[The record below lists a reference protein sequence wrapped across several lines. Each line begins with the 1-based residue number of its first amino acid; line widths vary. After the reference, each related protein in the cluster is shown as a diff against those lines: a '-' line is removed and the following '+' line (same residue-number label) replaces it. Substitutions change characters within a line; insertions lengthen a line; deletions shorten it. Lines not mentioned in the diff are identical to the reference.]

1 MSDRKHRN
9 AYPLRVLVKD
19 KQKGKNHDLTVAEYK
34 VQQETKRLEMVAGF
48 LEEKQDRL
56 FDTSQRLEQA
66 EKEVSKADRHLSDT
80 KMEIAGAEK
89 AISHSTIIK
98 KAMYDN
104 KIVGMARDIGD
115 GMSYLL
121 VDVVASSKYQKQG
134 IGKKL
139 VNSIIN
145 DIKSETMD
153 GEYSTINLISIKGM
167 EKFYESCG
175 FKEVPFGYNGKGMR
189 MKIEK

>member
-1 MSDRKHRN
+1 MMIEILN
-9 AYPLRVLVKD
+9 
-19 KQKGKNHDLTVAEYK
+19 NLTVEEYN
-34 VQQETKRLEMVAGF
+34 QLR
-48 LEEKQDRL
+48 
-56 FDTSQRLEQA
+56 
-66 EKEVSKADRHLSDT
+66 ADVGW
-80 KMEIAGAEK
+80 EIKNPLVAEK

-98 KAMYDN
+98 KAMHDN
-104 KIVGMARDIGD
+104 IIVGMARAIGD

-121 VDVVASSKYQKQG
+121 VDVVVSSKYQKHG

-145 DIKSETMD
+145 DVKSETMA

-175 FKEVPFGYNGKGMR
+175 FEEVPFGYNGKGMR